1 MEKERITILM
11 VTPNRKDISSIS
23 LRLFQVRI
31 AFFTLIG
38 LTLLAMTSFMTSYIF
53 YKKASQKKELSK
65 QLVTEI
71 DFLSRNL
78 DESEIAKKEL
88 EEKFMEIEGKL
99 IEMQEL
105 LAKKGI
111 KKELSVG
118 GSYIAA
124 DGLNLSY
131 VDFIDDE
138 IDDLFDV
145 MTNFPVGKPLSGE
158 VNSTYGYRKDPFNH
172 RSAFHSGIDIEAK
185 PGQAVVTTADGVVDH
200 ADWKKGY
207 GKTVIVKHKGG
218 YETLYGHLSEIEVK
232 KGQEVKSGDIIG
244 YAGST
249 GRSTGTH
256 VHYEVIRNGKNLN
269 PAKYLSLR

>member
-1 MEKERITILM
+1 MEKERMTILM
-11 VTPNRKDISSIS
+11 VTPNRKDVRSIS
-23 LRLFQVRI
+23 LRLFQVKI

-38 LTLLAMTSFMTSYIF
+38 LTLFSMTSFMTSYIF

-88 EEKFMEIEGKL
+88 EEKFKEIEGKL
-99 IEMQEL
+99 LDMQEL

-118 GSYIAA
+118 GNYIAA
-124 DGLNLSY
+124 DGLSLSY
-131 VDFIDDE
+131 VDFIDDD
-138 IDDLFDV
+138 IDDLLDV
-145 MTNFPVGKPLSGE
+145 VTDFPLGTPLSGE
-158 VNSTYGYRKDPFNH
+158 VNSSFGYRKDPFNH
-172 RSAFHSGIDIEAK
+172 RSAFHSGIDIEAQS
-185 PGQAVVTTADGVVDH
+185 GQAVVTTADGVVDH

-207 GKTVIVKHKGG
+207 GKTVIIKHENG
-218 YETLYGHLSEIEVK
+218 YETLYGHLSEIEVE
-232 KGQEVKSGDIIG
+232 KGQGVKSGDVIG

-269 PAKYLSLR
+269 PSKYLSLR